1 MHLLQKNVQDSIAG
15 IMPKISQV
23 INQLVVNHQSFV
35 RHLQDQRQWSLELQ
49 KVLDQKI
56 QHHYLQFLS
65 DLKVLRDEMEILK
78 RPWYTHV

>member
-1 MHLLQKNVQDSIAG
+1 MHQLQKNVQESIAG
-15 IMPKISQV
+15 IVPKISQV

-56 QHHYLQFLS
+56 QQQYLQTMT
-65 DLKVLRDEMEILK
+65 DLKVLRDEMDLLK
-78 RPWYTHV
+78 RPW